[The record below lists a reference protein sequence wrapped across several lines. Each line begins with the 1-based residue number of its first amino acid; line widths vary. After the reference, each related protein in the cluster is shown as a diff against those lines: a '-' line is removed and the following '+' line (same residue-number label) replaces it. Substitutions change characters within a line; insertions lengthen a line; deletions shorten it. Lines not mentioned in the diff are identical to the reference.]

1 MIWIGENNNEK
12 TMLTED
18 YWRAI
23 YILLRKQ
30 GIIKDKDIDLLAM
43 SETEIAQV
51 IYKATHNRYKAKLI
65 EHRYT
70 IETPWGEPRE
80 HFNNLE
86 HAKSRLGQ
94 YIATEKRLG
103 GFEPFYWHIWDNVK
117 GSVVHVN
124 YYDMDE

>member
-12 TMLTED
+12 IMLTED
-18 YWRAI
+18 CWRAI

-30 GIIKDKDIDLLAM
+30 GIINKDIDLLAM

-51 IYKATHNRYKAKLI
+51 I
-65 EHRYT
+65 
-70 IETPWGEPRE
+70 
-80 HFNNLE
+80 FDNLE